1 MKRFP
6 FIRQHDSMQCGIA
19 CLAMVCRHY
28 GRNYGIDELERLC
41 PASREGVSMLGISN
55 AATSVGLHTV
65 CGRATTDYLRRAVL
79 PCILHW
85 RQDHFVVLYRVSR
98 GSFYVADPAI
108 GLVKY
113 SREEFESNWL
123 STTGQGADKG
133 LALMIETTPAFYGR
147 TAGNGKTGDSRSLR
161 FLMGYVVKYRRYFLQ
176 IIAGLLIGCLMQLAL
191 PLLTQSVVDVGIT
204 FSDIHFIL
212 LVLAGQFMLIL
223 GYTCVDF
230 IRRWILLHIG
240 MRINI
245 SIVSDFFI
253 KLLRLPMPFFD
264 TKLVGDIMQRM
275 ADHRRIET
283 FLTGQVIEAMFSI
296 VSFTVL
302 GAVLCFYS
310 AKIFVVFAI
319 GSAAYAAWIL
329 LFLRRR
335 KVLDYMLFEKNSEN
349 TNVTYQFVTKMQE
362 IKLQGYEQ
370 RRRWEWEDVQTDLF
384 GVNMRSLRLQ
394 QSQEVGGVFINELKN
409 AIVTVVAS
417 LAVID
422 GGMTL
427 GMMLA
432 VQYIIGQLNAPVMQI
447 MNFIY
452 SLQDVRISLDRI
464 NEIHRMQ
471 PEDADGGGLRRI
483 TGNGDMAMNNVT
495 FRYDPNSPRPIL
507 DGVTMLIPYGKVT
520 AIVGAS
526 GSGKTTI
533 MKLLLAFYAPQSGDV
548 TLGDR
553 PLSDFNKRWWRTRCG
568 VVMQDGALFSES
580 IARNIAS
587 EDGEIDPVRLTE
599 AARWR
604 ASTHSSNPCR
614 SSTTPS

>member
-1 MKRFP
+1 MRRFP

-55 AATSVGLHTV
+55 AATAVGLHTV

-253 KLLRLPMPFFD
+253 KLLRLPMSFFE
-264 TKLVGDIMQRM
+264 TRLMGDILQRM
-275 ADHRRIET
+275 GDHSRVNN
-283 FLTGQVIEAMFSI
+283 FLTGQTLGVMFSAMSLVVFSI
-296 VSFTVL
+296 VLLTYNGLIFMVFVMGSVL
-302 GAVLCFYS
+302 Y
-310 AKIFVVFAI
+310 VV
-319 GSAAYAAWIL
+319 WMT

-335 KVLDYMLFEKNSEN
+335 KVLDYAMFEQQAINSNKTYEL
-349 TNVTYQFVTKMQE
+349 VTSMQE
-362 IKLQGYEQ
+362 IKLQDCRQ
-370 RRRWEWEDVQTDLF
+370 RRRWEWEDVQVDLF
-384 GVNMRSLRLQ
+384 EVQMKGLKLQ
-394 QSQEVGGVFINELKN
+394 QTELAGSILINELKN
-409 AIVTVVAS
+409 IVVTAMS
-417 LAVID
+417 AAAVI
-422 GGMTL
+422 
-427 GMMLA
+427 
-432 VQYIIGQLNAPVMQI
+432 
-447 MNFIY
+447 
-452 SLQDVRISLDRI
+452 
-464 NEIHRMQ
+464 
-471 PEDADGGGLRRI
+471 
-483 TGNGDMAMNNVT
+483 
-495 FRYDPNSPRPIL
+495 
-507 DGVTMLIPYGKVT
+507 
-520 AIVGAS
+520 
-526 GSGKTTI
+526 
-533 MKLLLAFYAPQSGDV
+533 
-548 TLGDR
+548 
-553 PLSDFNKRWWRTRCG
+553 
-568 VVMQDGALFSES
+568 
-580 IARNIAS
+580 
-587 EDGEIDPVRLTE
+587 
-599 AARWR
+599 
-604 ASTHSSNPCR
+604 
-614 SSTTPS
+614 

>member
-1 MKRFP
+1 
-6 FIRQHDSMQCGIA
+6 MQCGIA

-55 AATSVGLHTV
+55 AATAVGLHTV

-85 RQDHFVVLYRVSR
+85 KQDHFVVLYRVSR

-133 LALMIETTPAFYGR
+133 LALMIETTPAFYGKN
-147 TAGNGKTGDSRSLR
+147 GNGENGNSRSLR

-176 IIAGLLIGCLMQLAL
+176 IIAGLLIGCLMQLTL

-275 ADHRRIET
+275 ADHPSPHR
-283 FLTGQVIEAMFSI
+283 
-296 VSFTVL
+296 
-302 GAVLCFYS
+302 
-310 AKIFVVFAI
+310 
-319 GSAAYAAWIL
+319 
-329 LFLRRR
+329 
-335 KVLDYMLFEKNSEN
+335 
-349 TNVTYQFVTKMQE
+349 
-362 IKLQGYEQ
+362 
-370 RRRWEWEDVQTDLF
+370 DV
-384 GVNMRSLRLQ
+384 
-394 QSQEVGGVFINELKN
+394 
-409 AIVTVVAS
+409 
-417 LAVID
+417 
-422 GGMTL
+422 
-427 GMMLA
+427 
-432 VQYIIGQLNAPVMQI
+432 P
-447 MNFIY
+447 
-452 SLQDVRISLDRI
+452 
-464 NEIHRMQ
+464 H
-471 PEDADGGGLRRI
+471 
-483 TGNGDMAMNNVT
+483 
-495 FRYDPNSPRPIL
+495 
-507 DGVTMLIPYGKVT
+507 
-520 AIVGAS
+520 
-526 GSGKTTI
+526 
-533 MKLLLAFYAPQSGDV
+533 
-548 TLGDR
+548 
-553 PLSDFNKRWWRTRCG
+553 
-568 VVMQDGALFSES
+568 
-580 IARNIAS
+580 
-587 EDGEIDPVRLTE
+587 
-599 AARWR
+599 R
-604 ASTHSSNPCR
+604 ASDRSHVLHRQFCR
-614 SSTTPS
+614 ARCRAVVLQCPNICRVRNRQRSIRRVDITLPAPTQSA